1 MCIETRLAFIA
12 SGMLF
17 MVSGMLGC
25 KTAPS
30 PLPEP
35 AITQGL
41 SGAETKLDELTEKRL
56 SRVSA
61 AVTVA
66 NEKAAGLPDSNEK
79 TVIKGELGVAK
90 AMVGEPTPEDFAYAK
105 KRASEYSQENYITAV
120 ATSEALRK
128 AITGANTKY
137 EQEKAKKQAEYE
149 SKLAEKELE
158 IKSRLQE
165 LEQQRIQSNNE
176 KILMAGGVAIAFG
189 ILLSVFA
196 PLSKFKQLGVALIGF
211 GTIAT
216 MIPFIADETW
226 FKYAVGGV
234 VGLVVLSGIISFII
248 SNRKNK
254 VDNCTKSVDDPTHTR
269 TKRTGLRRRR

>member
-1 MCIETRLAFIA
+1 MCIETRFAFIV

-17 MVSGMLGC
+17 MVSAMLGC
-25 KTAPS
+25 KTTSS

-41 SGAETKLDELTEKRL
+41 AGAETKLDQLTDRRI
-56 SRVSA
+56 SRVAA

-66 NEKAAGLPDSNEK
+66 SEKANGLPDSNEK
-79 TVIKGELGVAK
+79 TVITGERGVAK

-105 KRASEYSQENYITAV
+105 KRASEYSQENYIKAV

-128 AITGANTKY
+128 AIDGANSKY

-149 SKLAEKELE
+149 SKIAEKELE
-158 IKSRLQE
+158 IKARKQE

-176 KILMAGGVAIAFG
+176 KILMAGGAAIVFG

-196 PLSKFKQLGVALIGF
+196 PLSKLKQLGIALIAF
-211 GTIAT
+211 GTIAA
-216 MIPFIADETW
+216 MIPFIADEPW
-226 FKYAVGGV
+226 FKYAIGGAVGV
-234 VGLVVLSGIISFII
+234 VVLSGIISFII
-248 SNRKNK
+248 SNKKNK
-254 VDNCTKSVDDPTHTR
+254 VDNCTKSVDDPSSSSPN
-269 TKRTGLRRRR
+269 